1 MSFELPTTVSKPTIT
16 EPRFMLIYSSPKVG
30 KSSSLMQLPKS
41 LLIDLES
48 GSGFYEGTA
57 LDIPKMSVELNK
69 HPIVLLKELAIK
81 IEEANKQ
88 NGSPI
93 YDFITIDS
101 ATILEEYANLLATKN
116 YKNSTIGKN
125 FTGKNVVNELPQGSG
140 FVWSREA
147 FEELYTP
154 FTKLAGKC
162 FILVVHTKDAVINK
176 NGKDIN
182 TSDLNLTGKSKII
195 TSSKADGIALMYR
208 SKVEGENILSF
219 KGSETDITI
228 GCRLPYLSQKEFI
241 ISKKENDKLTTNW
254 NLIFP
259 SITKNN

>member
-16 EPRFMLIYSSPKVG
+16 EPRFLIVYSKPKIG

-69 HPIVLLKELAIK
+69 HPIVLLKELATK

-93 YDFITIDS
+93 YDFITLDS
-101 ATILEEYANLLATKN
+101 ATVLEDYAALLATKN
-116 YKNSTIGKN
+116 YKATTIGKN
-125 FTGKNVVNELPQGSG
+125 FTGKSVINELPNGSG
-140 FVWSREA
+140 WGFARES
-147 FEELYTP
+147 FEELYIP

-162 FILVVHTKDAVINK
+162 FILVVHTKDAVIQK
-176 NGKDIN
+176 DGKEIN
-182 TSDLNLTGKSKII
+182 TSDLSLAGKSKII
-195 TSSKADGIALMYR
+195 TASKADGIALMYR

-219 KGSETDITI
+219 KGSETDITV
-228 GCRLPYLSQKEFI
+228 GCRLPYLSQKEFV
-241 ISKKENDKLTTNW
+241 ISKKEGDVLTTNW

-259 SITKNN
+259 SIK